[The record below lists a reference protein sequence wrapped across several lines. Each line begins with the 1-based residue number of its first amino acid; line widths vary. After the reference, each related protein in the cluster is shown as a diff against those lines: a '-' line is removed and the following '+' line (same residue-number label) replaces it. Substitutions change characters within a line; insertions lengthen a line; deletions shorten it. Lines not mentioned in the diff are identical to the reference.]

1 MAPRKARRQC
11 GRWSRSLFNGGA
23 TVMHCGLAR
32 GLPRGGCIWSSLPF
46 GPSTC
51 SRDLIGLLSGG
62 LQAAAYP
69 SPRLHP
75 QCIAVWPRD
84 AAQGTSPIES
94 PKTWAIQPRKQY
106 RPTLNEPSGRTYTV
120 RPEVPSSASPSLPA
134 SPAQASCD
142 SPPEPLHRPLGSN
155 GTDAPAPCRQAHRVP
170 LQIASPFR

>member
-1 MAPRKARRQC
+1 MLGPPKGTAPMWPVESVSIQR
-11 GRWSRSLFNGGA
+11 GA

-62 LQAAAYP
+62 LQAAGYP
-69 SPRLHP
+69 SPRPPPAMH
-75 QCIAVWPRD
+75 C
-84 AAQGTSPIES
+84 AQGTSPIGS

-106 RPTLNEPSGRTYTV
+106 RPTLNEPSRRTYTV
-120 RPEVPSSASPSLPA
+120 RPEVPYSASPSLPA
-134 SPAQASCD
+134 SPAQASGD